1 VGVHRKVT
9 RRAVFLD
16 RDGVINKAVVRNG
29 RPYPPADVRSLE
41 ILGGVPEALEALR
54 AAGYVNVIV
63 TNQPDIA
70 RGKTLLS
77 TVDAI
82 HDYLKSS
89 LAIDG
94 IYTCTHDDTA
104 KCNCR
109 KPAPGLLLRAAD
121 DLGID
126 LKSSFM
132 VGDRWRDIE
141 AGRAAGCRTA
151 WIRYGYNEQ
160 DPQPPIDFVG
170 DGLPSVAD
178 WILRENSNE
187 KGERPKRQDIR

>member
-1 VGVHRKVT
+1 VT

-16 RDGVINKAVVRNG
+16 RDGVINKAVVRDG
-29 RPYPPADVRSLE
+29 RPYPPANVQSLE
-41 ILGGVPEALEALR
+41 VLPGVPEALEVLR
-54 AAGYVNVIV
+54 AAGYLNVIV

-77 TVDAI
+77 TVEEI
-82 HDYLKSS
+82 HEYLKSK

-94 IYTCTHDDTA
+94 IYTCSHDDSA
-104 KCNCR
+104 KCDCR
-109 KPAPGLLLRAAD
+109 KPAPGLLLRAAN
-121 DLGID
+121 DLHID

-132 VGDRWRDIE
+132 VGDRWRDIV
-141 AGRAAGCRTA
+141 AGRLAGCRTA

-160 DPQPPIDFVG
+160 DPEPPIDFIG
-170 DGLPSVAD
+170 DGLRSVAD

-187 KGERPKRQDIR
+187 EGERAKRQDIR